1 MFCNIFCSLKFKLN
15 VFLQT
20 PDPRDSVDM
29 SYEIP
34 EQQDQPQ
41 RAGAAAQDPDPGQG
55 PQALHSPPGQLDLLA
70 PSSPSIRSCR
80 LQPKLLQ
87 GNICYIFHNIFLSVV
102 TLYDIQAAV
111 LFLYND
117 NIQAPEVSGP
127 SCQWPSDGCND
138 GVVSHLLSENCK
150 FLLYRNSFILSRGS
164 ES

>member
-1 MFCNIFCSLKFKLN
+1 MSAFAGLMFCNIFCSLKFKLN

-87 GNICYIFHNIFLSVV
+87 GNICYIFHNIFSSVV
-102 TLYDIQAAV
+102 TLAYKLQCYFYTMIIFRPQKYPARPKLPVAV
-111 LFLYND
+111 
-117 NIQAPEVSGP
+117 
-127 SCQWPSDGCND
+127 
-138 GVVSHLLSENCK
+138 
-150 FLLYRNSFILSRGS
+150 
-164 ES
+164 